1 MLLISLITT
10 PKRKP
15 KPVYNDPWETVEK
28 LNAQGKQARKQDV
41 AFYHNDRLEA
51 YDRQIE
57 SNYDLLKQLNIEYRK
72 TEDNLKRATIRKK
85 QADIMAR
92 LSRLEEQA
100 YKLREK
106 LEL

>member
-1 MLLISLITT
+1 MVLISMIPT
-10 PKRKP
+10 PKRNP
-15 KPVYNDPWETVEK
+15 KPVYNNPWEAVEE
-28 LNAQGKQARKQDV
+28 LNAPSKQARKLDV
-41 AFYHNDRLEA
+41 EFYHNDRLEA

-57 SNYDLLKQLNIEYRK
+57 SNYELLKQLNIEHRK
-72 TEDNLKRATIRKK
+72 AKDNLKRATIRKK

>member
-1 MLLISLITT
+1 MLLISMIPTS
-10 PKRKP
+10 KRKP
-15 KPVYNDPWETVEK
+15 KPAYNNPWATVEE
-28 LNAQGKQARKQDV
+28 LNAKSKQTSKQEIE
-41 AFYHNDRLEA
+41 FYHTDRLEA

-57 SNYDLLKQLNIEYRK
+57 SNYALLKQLNVEYRK
-72 TEDNLKRATIRKK
+72 ANDNLKRDTIRKK

-106 LEL
+106 LGL

>member
-1 MLLISLITT
+1 MVLISAIPT
-10 PKRKP
+10 PKQKS
-15 KPVYNDPWETVEK
+15 KPVYNNPWATLEE
-28 LNAQGKQARKQDV
+28 LNAQCKQASKPDV
-41 AFYHNDRLEA
+41 EFYHNDRLEA

-57 SNYDLLKQLNIEYRK
+57 ANYDLLKQLNIEYRK
-72 TEDNLKRATIRKK
+72 ADNNLKRATIRKK

-106 LEL
+106 LGL

>member
-1 MLLISLITT
+1 MLLISEIPT

-15 KPVYNDPWETVEK
+15 KPVYIDPWAAVEE
-28 LNAQGKQARKQDV
+28 LNAQSKQANKSEV
-41 AFYHNDRLEA
+41 EFYHNDRLEA

-57 SNYDLLKQLNIEYRK
+57 SNYELLKQLNIKYRQ
-72 TEDNLKRATIRKK
+72 TTDSMKRATIRKK